1 VSVSDDKT
9 TRARQDEYVARYMEG
24 GAAAIV
30 SKKRMPRWWF
40 ALMGVPLVVLTIA
53 TIMAAAKVPA
63 MIAVAIVEAIL
74 LVLVAL
80 VFSHLRLVVTDR
92 ALHIQLGLWGPKIPI
107 ERVRSIRALPYDW
120 KKYGG
125 WGIRL
130 GRDGSWCYSV
140 PGGSGECVEIEW
152 VDDRGAP
159 RKHVVSTDDG
169 AAIVAA
175 VERVRAAAG
184 AESATRDARSESSTG
199 VRVEAAEAHKNE
211 RDVDE
216 TVSDA
221 GDARAAR
228 ENERA

>member
-1 VSVSDDKT
+1 
-9 TRARQDEYVARYMEG
+9 MEG
-24 GAAAIV
+24 GAASIV
-30 SKKRMPRWWF
+30 SKKRMPWWWF
-40 ALMGVPLVVLTIA
+40 ALLGVPLVALTIA
-53 TIMAAAKVPA
+53 TIMAAATVPA
-63 MIAVAIVEAIL
+63 MIAVAIVEAML
-74 LVLVAL
+74 LTLVAL

-152 VDDRGAP
+152 VDDRGTT
-159 RKHVVSTDDG
+159 RKHVVSTDDS

-175 VERVRAAAG
+175 VERVQAAANT
-184 AESATRDARSESSTG
+184 ESATHDVQSVSSTG
-199 VRVEAAEAHKNE
+199 VRIEATNTHKRE
-211 RDVDE
+211 SDVGE
-216 TVSDA
+216 TVSAA
-221 GDARAAR
+221 GDAQAPR
-228 ENERA
+228 EKEGV